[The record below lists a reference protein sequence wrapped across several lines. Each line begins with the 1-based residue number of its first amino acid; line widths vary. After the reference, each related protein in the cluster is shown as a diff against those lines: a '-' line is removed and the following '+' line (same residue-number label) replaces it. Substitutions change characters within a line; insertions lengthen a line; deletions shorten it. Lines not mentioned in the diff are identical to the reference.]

1 MSMTPQEI
9 VSELDR
15 HIVGQNA
22 AKRAVAIALRNRWR
36 RQQVD
41 GALKH
46 EITPKNILM
55 IGPTGVGKTEIARRL
70 ARLADAPFIK
80 VEATKF
86 TEVGYVGK
94 DVDTIVRDLMDI
106 AVKQE
111 RERQMRAKRAAAED
125 AAEERVLDALVPPP
139 RNSGAAVGFGAD
151 LPPTPDNT
159 ARQVLRKRLREGSL
173 NDKEIE
179 LSLADSKPTL
189 EVLGPGGMNG
199 LPGMEDMAEQLK
211 GMFSQMNQ
219 AQRKTRKLKIGEAL
233 PRLIEEEAAK
243 LVNED
248 EIRAAALSNAES
260 NGIVFIDEID
270 KVASRSDHGGAEV
283 SRQGVQRDLLPLVE
297 GTTVSTKYGPV
308 KTDHMLFIASGAFHL
323 AKPSDLIPELQ
334 GRFPIRVELSS
345 LSVGDFEAIL
355 TSTHASLIKQYQAL
369 LATEG
374 LALQITAEGVRR
386 LAQIAF
392 EVNERT
398 ENIGARRLATVME
411 RLLDEVSFDAPN
423 RSGQTVV
430 MDAAAV
436 DARLA
441 ALAHNED
448 LSRYI
453 L

>member
-9 VSELDR
+9 VSELDN

-22 AKRAVAIALRNRWR
+22 AKRAVAIAMRNRWR
-36 RQQVD
+36 RQQVED
-41 GALKH
+41 KLKG

-70 ARLADAPFIK
+70 AKLTDAPFIK

-94 DVDTIVRDLMDI
+94 DVDSIIRDLVEI
-106 AVKQE
+106 AIKLE
-111 RERQMRAKRAAAED
+111 RERVMRSKRAAAQD
-125 AAEERVLDALVPPP
+125 AAEERVLDILVPPP
-139 RNSGAAVGFGAD
+139 RSAGNVTSIGFGTGSSEG
-151 LPPTPDNT
+151 PTPDNT
-159 ARQVLRKRLREGSL
+159 ARQVMRKRLREGL
-173 NDKEIE
+173 LADKEIE
-179 LSLADSKPTL
+179 LDLPEPKPTL
-189 EVLGPGGMNG
+189 EVLGAQ
-199 LPGMEDMAEQLK
+199 GMEEMAEQLK
-211 GMFSQMNQ
+211 SLFAQ
-219 AQRKTRKLKIGEAL
+219 AGGQKRKTRKLKVSEAL
-233 PRLIEEEAAK
+233 ARLTEEEGGK

-248 EIRAAALSNAES
+248 EIRTAALANAEG

-270 KVASRSDHGGAEV
+270 KVASRGEHAGAEV

-297 GTTVSTKYGPV
+297 GTSVSTKYGHV
-308 KTDHMLFIASGAFHL
+308 KTDHILFIASGAFHL

-345 LSVGDFEAIL
+345 LSVADFEAIL
-355 TSTHASLIKQYQAL
+355 TSTHASLVKQYQAL

-374 LALQITAEGVRR
+374 VTLEITPEGVKR

-411 RLLDEVSFDAPN
+411 RLLDEISFDAPN
-423 RSGQTVV
+423 RSGHTISI
-430 MDAAAV
+430 DAAAV
-436 DARLA
+436 DARLGE
-441 ALAHNED
+441 LAKNED

>member
-1 MSMTPQEI
+1 MSTMTPQEI

-15 HIVGQNA
+15 HIVGQQA

-41 GALKH
+41 EKLRG

-70 ARLADAPFIK
+70 AKLADAPFIK

-94 DVDTIVRDLMDI
+94 DVDTIVRDLVDM

-111 RERQMRAKRAAAED
+111 REAAIRRQRAHAQDAAED
-125 AAEERVLDALVPPP
+125 RVLDILVPVA
-139 RNSGAAVGFGAD
+139 RTESLGSTA
-151 LPPTPDNT
+151 TDNT
-159 ARQVLRKRLREGSL
+159 ARQVMRKRLREGSL
-173 NDKEIE
+173 DDKEIE
-179 LSLADSKPTL
+179 IEVAEARPAL
-189 EVLGPGGMNG
+189 EIMGPAG
-199 LPGMEDMAEQLK
+199 LEDMAEQLK
-211 GMFSQMNQ
+211 SMFANVGGQ
-219 AQRKTRKLKIGEAL
+219 AKRKTRKVKIAEAL
-233 PRLIEEEAAK
+233 KLLTDEEAAK

-248 EIRAAALSNAES
+248 DIKQAALTNAEQ

-270 KVASRSDHGGAEV
+270 KVASRSEGSGAEV

-297 GTTVSTKYGPV
+297 GTTVNTKYGMV
-308 KTDHMLFIASGAFHL
+308 KTDHILFIASGAFHL

-334 GRFPIRVELSS
+334 GRFPIRVELGP
-345 LSVGDFEAIL
+345 LSVDDFEAIL
-355 TSTHASLIKQYQAL
+355 TQTHASLIKQYEAL

-374 LALQITAEGVRR
+374 VKLDITPDAIRR

-392 EVNERT
+392 DVNERT

-411 RLLDEVSFDAPN
+411 RLLDEVSFNAPKLD
-423 RSGQTVV
+423 GQTVRLTAEDV
-430 MDAAAV
+430 NAKLAE
-436 DARLA
+436 LA
-441 ALAHNED
+441 ANED